1 MRAEDL
7 ILISVDDHICEPAD
21 MFDGHVPEKYRE
33 LAPVVRDEKGGEVQ
47 QWYYGDIRGRNLGL
61 NAVAG
66 KPPELY
72 NVDALRYEAMR
83 PGCYD
88 VDARVRDM
96 NAGGQLAGL
105 NFPNWTGFAGQV
117 LNQGPDADVNEA
129 MIRAYND
136 WHIDT
141 WCGAHPGRFIPLGLV
156 PWFDVERAVAEV
168 QRLADKGCHAIT
180 FPENPEPLGQP
191 SLHTDHWDRLFAV
204 CQDLGTVVCMHIGS
218 SGKSAFTS
226 HDAPASV
233 PMTLSGMS
241 SAYAAGDLV
250 WGDWWERFPDL
261 RFALSE
267 GDIGWLPH
275 FLQRADHV
283 YRRHHGWT
291 QARFPEGALP
301 SETFLERVYV
311 CFIQDPVG
319 AELIGHLNEDMI
331 CWESDFPH
339 SDSTWPDAPEHLMET
354 IDAGL
359 TDEQAD
365 KILHLNAMR
374 AFQFDPFSVRPRE
387 QCTVAALRAESPDVD
402 TVTHVGRKADARD
415 LETWRTYAPP
425 APAAT
430 GSR

>member
-191 SLHTDHWDRLFAV
+191 SLHTGHWDRLFAV

>member
-1 MRAEDL
+1 
-7 ILISVDDHICEPAD
+7 V
-21 MFDGHVPEKYRE
+21 
-33 LAPVVRDEKGGEVQ
+33 
-47 QWYYGDIRGRNLGL
+47 
-61 NAVAG
+61 
-66 KPPELY
+66 
-72 NVDALRYEAMR
+72 
-83 PGCYD
+83 
-88 VDARVRDM
+88 
-96 NAGGQLAGL
+96 
-105 NFPNWTGFAGQV
+105 
-117 LNQGPDADVNEA
+117 
-129 MIRAYND
+129 
-136 WHIDT
+136 
-141 WCGAHPGRFIPLGLV
+141 
-156 PWFDVERAVAEV
+156 
-168 QRLADKGCHAIT
+168 
-180 FPENPEPLGQP
+180 
-191 SLHTDHWDRLFAV
+191 
-204 CQDLGTVVCMHIGS
+204 
-218 SGKSAFTS
+218 
-226 HDAPASV
+226 
-233 PMTLSGMS
+233 
-241 SAYAAGDLV
+241 
-250 WGDWWERFPDL
+250 
-261 RFALSE
+261 
-267 GDIGWLPH
+267 
-275 FLQRADHV
+275 
-283 YRRHHGWT
+283 
-291 QARFPEGALP
+291 ALP

>member
-7 ILISVDDHICEPAD
+7 ILVSVDDHICEPAD
-21 MFDGHVPEKYRE
+21 MFEGHVPAKFQQFT
-33 LAPVVRDEKGGEVQ
+33 PVVRDEKGGDVQ

-72 NVDALRYEAMR
+72 NVDALRYESMR

-88 VDARVRDM
+88 VHERVRDM
-96 NAGGQLAGL
+96 NAGGQLAGM

-117 LNQGPDADVNEA
+117 LNQGPDPDVNEA
-129 MIRAYND
+129 MVRAYND

-141 WCGAHPGRFIPLGLV
+141 WCATYPDRFIPSGLV
-156 PWFDVERAVAEV
+156 PWFYVERAAAEAE
-168 QRLADKGCHAIT
+168 RLADKGCHAIT
-180 FPENPEPLGQP
+180 FPENPEPWGFP
-191 SLHTDHWDRLFAV
+191 SLHTDLWDRLFAT
-204 CQDLGTVVCMHIGS
+204 CQDLGTVICLHIGS

-226 HDAPASV
+226 HDAPPSV
-233 PMTLSGMS
+233 AMTLSGVG

-250 WGDWWERFPDL
+250 WGNWWERFPRL

-291 QARFPEGALP
+291 RARMPEGTMP
-301 SETFLERVYV
+301 SEAFLERVYV

-319 AELIGHLNEDMI
+319 AELIAHLDEDMV
-331 CWESDFPH
+331 CWESDYPH
-339 SDSTWPDAPEHLMET
+339 SDSTWPNAPEVLMET
-354 IDAGL
+354 VAAGL
-359 TDEQAD
+359 TDEQAE
-365 KILHLNAMR
+365 KIFHANALR
-374 AFQFDPFSVRPRE
+374 AFRFDPFAIRPRE
-387 QCTVAALRAESPDVD
+387 KCTVAALRAESPDVD
-402 TVTHVGRKADARD
+402 TVTRVGRLADERD
-415 LETWRTYAPP
+415 LETWQSYAPP
-425 APAAT
+425 APVPA
-430 GSR
+430 R

>member
-1 MRAEDL
+1 VTRVEDL

-21 MFDGHVPEKYRE
+21 MFDGHVPDRYRE
-33 LAPVVRDEKGGEVQ
+33 HTPVVRDEKGGEVQ

-88 VDARVRDM
+88 VHERVRDM

-117 LNQGPDADVNEA
+117 LNQGPDGDVNEA

-141 WCGAHPGRFIPLGLV
+141 WCAAYPERFIPLGLV
-156 PWFDVERAVAEV
+156 PYFDVERAAREV
-168 QRLADKGCHAIT
+168 RRLADKGCHAVT
-180 FPENPEPLGQP
+180 FPENPEPLGHP
-191 SLHTDHWDRLFAV
+191 SLHTDHWDRFFAA
-204 CQDLGTVVCMHIGS
+204 CQELGTVVCMHIGS
-218 SGKSAFTS
+218 SGKSSFTS

-233 PMTLSGMS
+233 PMTLSGMGS
-241 SAYAAGDLV
+241 SYAAGDLV
-250 WGDWWERFPDL
+250 WGDWWKRFPDL

-267 GDIGWLPH
+267 GDIGWIPH
-275 FLQRADHV
+275 FLHRADHV
-283 YRRHHGWT
+283 YARHRGWT
-291 QARFPEGALP
+291 RAEMPEGKLP
-301 SETFLERVYV
+301 SEVFLERVYV

-319 AELIGHLNEDMI
+319 AQLVDHLNDDMI
-331 CWESDFPH
+331 CWESDYPH
-339 SDSTWPDAPEHLMET
+339 SDSTWPRAPEVLAET

-359 TDEQAD
+359 TDDQAD
-365 KILHLNAMR
+365 KILHANAMR
-374 AFQFDPFSVRPRE
+374 AFRFDPFAVRPRE
-387 QCTVAALRAESPDVD
+387 RCTVAALRAESPDVD
-402 TVTHVGRKADARD
+402 TVTTVGRRADDRD
-415 LETWRTYAPP
+415 LATWRTYAPP
-425 APAAT
+425 APARA
-430 GSR
+430 R